1 MKKMLLRLAITVM
14 ISLALISSFGCSKLR
29 AKDRLNEGTRAYN
42 KGNYV
47 LATQLFKEAI
57 EFNPDFPI
65 ARLYYAAS
73 LRAQYAPGGDSIEN
87 KTLAENAIKA
97 YKEVIRIS
105 TRPQDVD
112 AAHAFIAELYKGL
125 DQKEENRNWVLKRI
139 NLPKQ
144 TDEVRA
150 QSYYTLAVGY
160 WEDSYKI
167 TQKYLIPRTQPPQYK
182 PVKEWQAGD
191 EEQVKSLVL
200 KGLGYMED
208 SLKIN
213 PKYANCYSYRGLLF
227 REQIKIETDPK
238 SIKEYQEKAA
248 KDIEEFQ
255 KLNRDAAA
263 AQPAG

>member
-1 MKKMLLRLAITVM
+1 MKMVLRLAIILAFVL
-14 ISLALISSFGCSKLR
+14 SLTGCGKLL

-47 LATQLFKEAI
+47 QATKLFEESIAY
-57 EFNPDFPI
+57 NPDFPI
-65 ARLYYAAS
+65 AKLYYASA
-73 LRAQYAPGGDSIEN
+73 LRAQYAPGGDSLEN
-87 KTLAENAIKA
+87 KTIAEKAIKA
-97 YKEVIRIS
+97 YQDVIKSS
-105 TRPQDVD
+105 TKQQDVD

-139 NLPKQ
+139 NLPNQ
-144 TDEVRA
+144 TDEIRA

-160 WEDSYKI
+160 WEDAYKI

-182 PVKEWQAGD
+182 PSKEWEAGD
-191 EEQVKSLVL
+191 AEQVKTLVT

-213 PKYANCYSYRGLLF
+213 PKYANCYSYRGLLY

-238 SIKEYQEKAA
+238 LKDELTEKANR
-248 KDIEEFQ
+248 DIEEFQ
-255 KLNRDAAA
+255 RLNREAQAAAA
-263 AQPAG
+263 AQPAS

>member
-1 MKKMLLRLAITVM
+1 MVLRHLMLVLIVAFALAG
-14 ISLALISSFGCSKLR
+14 SLGCGKLK

-42 KGNYV
+42 KGNYSE
-47 LATQLFKEAI
+47 AAKFFKEAI
-57 EFNPDFPI
+57 DYNPEFPI
-65 ARLYYAAS
+65 AKLYYAAS

-87 KTLAENAIKA
+87 KTLGENAVKA
-97 YKEVIRIS
+97 YQDVIKSS
-105 TRPQDVD
+105 TRQQDVD

-139 NLPKQ
+139 NLPGQ

-160 WEDSYKI
+160 WEDAYKT
-167 TQKYLIPRTQPPQYK
+167 TQKYLIPRTQPAQYK
-182 PVKEWQAGD
+182 PTAEWEAGD
-191 EEQVKSLVL
+191 EEQVKQLVL

-213 PKYANCYSYRGLLF
+213 PKYANCYSYRGLLY
-227 REQIKIETDPK
+227 REQIKIEQDPK
-238 SIKEYQEKAA
+238 LKKELEEKAA

-255 KLNRDAAA
+255 KINRENAA
-263 AQPAG
+263 AQQTTS